1 MNPDETRER
10 ILAAADELFGALGF
24 DATTTRDISDKS
36 GVNKALIHYHFGT
49 KDDLLHALLE
59 RHYAAVGV
67 ALQGA
72 LGSGGSAREQMHALV
87 DAYSDFLAEHHS
99 FARIVQREIASG
111 RHTQRIVE
119 RTLPMFE
126 LGVAWLRSMQPKP
139 PPAMDAVNLLATVYG
154 MVIIYFTTAEVQQQL
169 TGKDP
174 LSRAALA
181 ARKKHLKRVLDLLF
195 DEFTA
200 GATL

>member
-36 GVNKALIHYHFGT
+36 GVNKALIHYHFGS

-59 RHYAAVGV
+59 RHYAALGV
-67 ALQGA
+67 VLQGA
-72 LGSGGSAREQMHALV
+72 MAQAHTPREQMHALV
-87 DAYSDFLAEHHS
+87 DAYSDFLAAHHS
-99 FARIVQREIASG
+99 FARIIQREIASG

-126 LGVAWLRSMQPKP
+126 LGVAWVRATQAKP
-139 PPAMDAVNLLATVYG
+139 PPGLDAVNLLVTAYG
-154 MVIIYFTTAEVQQQL
+154 MVVTWFTAAEVLRQL

-174 LSRAALA
+174 LARAALA
-181 ARKKHLKRVLDLLF
+181 ARKKHVKQVLDLLF
-195 DEFTA
+195 GEL
-200 GATL
+200 GADLPS